1 MPVFEAIDRQLLD
14 VVAKAFVTE
23 QFAAERVVIREGDEG
38 DRFYMIARG
47 RLEVWREGADKHPQR
62 VAVLSDGDHFGEMA
76 LLTDAPRNATVRT
89 LTPATLLAL
98 PRGQFL
104 NLVGRSPGMRA
115 RVEATFARRQQE
127 LATLDA
133 ELWRAKKEPVRDVAD
148 LTIHP
153 SVDALKGGVPT

>member
-1 MPVFEAIDRQLLD
+1 MTLPNPVDAGPRRDLPWLLS
-14 VVAKAFVTE
+14 
-23 QFAAERVVIREGDEG
+23 RL
-38 DRFYMIARG
+38 RFW
-47 RLEVWREGADKHPQR
+47 LT

-104 NLVGRSPGMRA
+104 NLVGRSPGVRA

-148 LTIHP
+148 LTVHP